1 MANAD
6 ITQIDAAGLNRVRD
20 LALVIWPAHYAP
32 LIGAELIPP
41 MVADMYSLDTLG
53 ADIRDRG
60 HLYWI
65 ASVDGKD
72 VGYASAYLKDGRLW
86 IKKLYLLRSVRGM
99 GLGKRFIAA
108 IRNHYG
114 RQHPQALY
122 VSERNETAIV
132 FYKSQG
138 FAIESLEPVQM
149 GPYHFE
155 DYVMVRAGQDAAP

>member
-6 ITQIDAAGLNRVRD
+6 IMQINESDLHRVRE

-32 LIGAELIPP
+32 LIGAHLIPA
-41 MVADMYSLDTLG
+41 MVADMYSLETLK
-53 ADIRDRG
+53 ADVGDRV

-72 VGYASAYLKDGRLW
+72 VGYASAYFKGDRLW
-86 IKKLYLLRSVRGM
+86 IKKLYLLPAARGV
-99 GLGKRFIAA
+99 GLGKRFIEE

-114 RQHPQALY
+114 REHQQALY
-122 VSERNETAIV
+122 VSDRNETAIA

-138 FAIESLEPVQM
+138 FAVESLEPVQM

-155 DYVMVRAGQDAAP
+155 DFVMVRSGSA